1 MDNAAEA
8 RNPGEGKQT
17 GTEAD
22 RRVVAVDYETFYRKG
37 EYSLSNMTVWEYC
50 HDRRFDAYLVSIYG
64 PDISPTLRKD
74 GRGMQL
80 YVGRPELF
88 DGWERLRG
96 RTLLAHNAAFDS
108 AVTERLI
115 ELGTIP
121 ELPGCRWCCTAD
133 CAGYHCI
140 RRNLANVMKVGFG
153 RDILAEK
160 TKVRDVGMDG
170 RHVEELT
177 PEEYRDLVAYAGHD
191 AIECREV
198 WEKYAI
204 PDGTWYGWP
213 EREREISGRIREA
226 CKRGF
231 AVDVAYAEQ
240 CLKALKTIRRE
251 AEDRIPWTKWHKRR
265 KVRDR
270 RTGEIAEVET
280 SEYYTPLSPVGLRDA
295 VLKAG
300 VKPPSSFAKNDPGFI
315 DWIEGHMDLDFVYAR
330 QRYASV
336 NVHIGAI
343 EKLLRMVD
351 PNGIVRP
358 NLTYFGAAT
367 GRTSSRV
374 ADESREDSDNVNM
387 LNLPRSPIMK
397 GDPTV
402 KAVLEPWYAEM
413 KAKDPSYPEV
423 CTEGVDLRGMY
434 VSRPGYRYVVFDY
447 SQVEARFSLWYVG
460 DTHMMGALEREGN
473 LYQANAV
480 AMNWCKSGEKIKK
493 TSPDTYRLA
502 KCCVLGLGYG
512 MGANKFVDSCKVQGL
527 ILPVLPKDQW
537 NEPTFV
543 TKSYYDANGEYVEDG
558 FKAKLFDRSKF
569 AMRSALHLSDAAL
582 LDPENEERVGRFLY
596 SQKTVNEW
604 RAANGR
610 IVAKWN
616 SLAEDF
622 KRRVQSGR
630 TTFSVRLPSG
640 RIKWYWYPKIQAE
653 ETEEW
658 DEHGRPHT
666 GIRYAMS
673 AVVLRDM
680 LLKDQAANPY
690 GVRKFFTGGHLLENI
705 VQATCRDVME
715 YGAGEIAAKH
725 PSWKFCWSC
734 YDEVV
739 FEVPESEVDEA
750 LAEMPEIMCRGESIR
765 GWTQGLPLEVEGCAS
780 RRYMK

>member
-17 GTEAD
+17 GTDAD

-64 PDISPTLRKD
+64 PDISPTLRRD
-74 GRGMQL
+74 ERGMQL

-96 RTLLAHNAAFDS
+96 RILLAHNAAFDS

-191 AIECREV
+191 AVECREV

-204 PDGTWYGWP
+204 PDGAWYGWP
-213 EREREISGRIREA
+213 LKEREISERIREA

-265 KVRDR
+265 KVKDR
-270 RTGEIAEVET
+270 KTGEVSEVET

-295 VLKAG
+295 VIKAG

-315 DWIEGHMDLDFVYAR
+315 DWIEHHMDLDFVYAR

-374 ADESREDSDNVNM
+374 ADESREDADNVNM

-402 KAVLEPWYAEM
+402 KAVLEPWYADM
-413 KAKDPSYPEV
+413 KAKDPDYPEV

-434 VSRPGYRYVVFDY
+434 MSRPGYRLVVFDY

-460 DTHMMGALEREGN
+460 DTHMMGALKREGN

-502 KCCVLGLGYG
+502 KCCLTGESLVLVRSKKLFGRGLTRPRYKSIMRVVSTDWVWDGHEWVTQLGAERMKYVKKEELIEVGGICLTRDHRVYVDDATSRRADEVLGDEEAAAVAWGQSQ
-512 MGANKFVDSCKVQGL
+512 NPVQGWAHVW
-527 ILPVLPKDQW
+527 ILATAL
-537 NEPTFV
+537 
-543 TKSYYDANGEYVEDG
+543 ARLGA
-558 FKAKLFDRSKF
+558 KALCLCARE
-569 AMRSALHLSDAAL
+569 ALHLSARAVSLHGVRNGGHACVGEREEGCDDQVQRVCKGTCGEATAA
-582 LDPENEERVGRFLY
+582 ERVG
-596 SQKTVNEW
+596 E
-604 RAANGR
+604 
-610 IVAKWN
+610 
-616 SLAEDF
+616 
-622 KRRVQSGR
+622 
-630 TTFSVRLPSG
+630 
-640 RIKWYWYPKIQAE
+640 
-653 ETEEW
+653 
-658 DEHGRPHT
+658 
-666 GIRYAMS
+666 
-673 AVVLRDM
+673 
-680 LLKDQAANPY
+680 
-690 GVRKFFTGGHLLENI
+690 
-705 VQATCRDVME
+705 
-715 YGAGEIAAKH
+715 GA
-725 PSWKFCWSC
+725 
-734 YDEVV
+734 
-739 FEVPESEVDEA
+739 
-750 LAEMPEIMCRGESIR
+750 R
-765 GWTQGLPLEVEGCAS
+765 
-780 RRYMK
+780 